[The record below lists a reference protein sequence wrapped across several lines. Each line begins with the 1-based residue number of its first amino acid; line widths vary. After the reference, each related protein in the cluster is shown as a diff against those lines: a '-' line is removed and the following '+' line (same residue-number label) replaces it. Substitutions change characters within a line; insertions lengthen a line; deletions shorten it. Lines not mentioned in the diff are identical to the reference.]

1 MRVLLAEDDAD
12 LGHGLSAGL
21 EQLGFNVDWVEDGIA
36 AEHAARGAEGIDIL
50 VLDLGLPRQD
60 GLTVLK
66 NLRNNGSELPIL
78 ILTARDAVED
88 RVQGLDYGADDY
100 LVKPFD
106 LHELA
111 ARLRAIL
118 RRRSG
123 RASPEIRHGNL
134 VLDTASH
141 VVKLNDEPVA
151 LSLHEY
157 SILEYLLNHAGQV
170 LSKQQIESSLYGWSE
185 GVESNAVEV
194 HVHHL
199 RKKLGKDLI
208 RTIRGLGY
216 SIARE
221 DIHAK

>member
-1 MRVLLAEDDAD
+1 MRVLLAEDDVD
-12 LGHGLSAGL
+12 LGHGLSSGL

-36 AEHAARGAEGIDIL
+36 AEHAARDAEGIDIL

-66 NLRNNGSELPIL
+66 NLRNDGSELPVL

-123 RASPEIRHGNL
+123 RASPEIRHGAL
-134 VLDTASH
+134 VLDTTSH

-157 SILEYLLNHAGQV
+157 SILEYLLNHTGQV

>member
-1 MRVLLAEDDAD
+1 MRVLLAEDDVD
-12 LGHGLSAGL
+12 LGHGLSSGL

-36 AEHAARGAEGIDIL
+36 AEHAARDAEGIDIL

-66 NLRNNGSELPIL
+66 NLRNDGSELPVL
-78 ILTARDAVED
+78 ILTARDAVEE

-123 RASPEIRHGNL
+123 RASPEIRHGAL
-134 VLDTASH
+134 VLDTTSH

-157 SILEYLLNHAGQV
+157 SILEYLLNHTGQV

>member
-1 MRVLLAEDDAD
+1 MRVLLAEDDVD
-12 LGHGLSAGL
+12 LGQGILAGL
-21 EQLGFNVDWVEDGIA
+21 EQLGFNVDWVTDGIS
-36 AEHAARGAEGIDIL
+36 AEHAATDAEGIDVL

-60 GLTVLK
+60 GLAVLK
-66 NLRNNGSELPIL
+66 NLRKRGSELPVL

-88 RVQGLDYGADDY
+88 RIQGLDFGADDY
-100 LVKPFD
+100 LSKPFD

-123 RASPEIRHGNL
+123 RSCAEVRLGAL
-134 VLDTASH
+134 LLDTVSRT
-141 VVKLNDEPVA
+141 VMLNDQPVA

-157 SILEYLLNHAGQV
+157 SILEYLLNHTGQI

-185 GVESNAVEV
+185 GVESNAIEV

-221 DIHAK
+221 KIDAK